1 MAGGPILR
9 PVVVDEGR
17 ELRRFLLPSV
27 LLLSTAVSFGCL
39 MIVDPAAGTP
49 AARTRIQDDGFFPP
63 PAPVEV
69 EHEPDF
75 VSVLDSSAAWLV
87 RHQFPTDGSW
97 SASGYMQMCPHQACL
112 GAGREEHSL
121 ALTALAVLAI
131 IESGMC
137 DPRRAR
143 SRDVDFRAAAE
154 KGIRWL
160 MRQMDDNHCFGRRD
174 GKYLLGHAIATL
186 AMARWGAVTWD
197 ALHRHMAE
205 QGLKFLLRARTRGA
219 GWRYGPEAG
228 ATDMTVTGW
237 AMAAVEVCRAI
248 YIDVPENVNGDVA
261 RWLDDVTDPLNYRA
275 GYTARGERGWKIA
288 GLNDRYDDH
297 ETNTAIALHVRMA
310 IGQEPASASAKGAV
324 WRLSADLPY
333 RNADGL
339 SVDYLYWYHGTQ
351 ALVRAQR
358 EGEVWREW
366 QRRALDGIL
375 PARRRTGCYE
385 GSWDPSDKWGCEGG
399 RVYATALNTITL
411 AAIERAP

>member
-1 MAGGPILR
+1 
-9 PVVVDEGR
+9 VVVDEGR
-17 ELRRFLLPSV
+17 KPRRFLLPTV

-39 MIVDPAAGTP
+39 MIVDPAARGP
-49 AARTRIQDDGFFPP
+49 AAPATAHDPHSVLP
-63 PAPVEV
+63 PAPSDV
-69 EHEPDF
+69 EHETDF
-75 VSVLDSSAAWLV
+75 VSVLDSSAGWLV

-97 SASGYMQMCPHQACL
+97 SASGYMLTCPDQACL

-137 DPRRAR
+137 DAKRAR
-143 SRDVDFRAAAE
+143 SRDIDFRAAAE
-154 KGIRWL
+154 KGIQWL
-160 MRQMDDNHCFGRRD
+160 MRQMDDNYCFGRRE

-186 AMARWGAVTWD
+186 ALARWYGAVTFD
-197 ALHRHMAE
+197 ALHRYKAE

-219 GWRYGPEAG
+219 GWRYTASSGE
-228 ATDMTVTGW
+228 TDMTVTGW
-237 AMAAVEVCRAI
+237 AMAAVEACRALH
-248 YIDVPENVNGDVA
+248 IDVPDDVNYSIA

-275 GYTARGERGWKIA
+275 GYTARGERGWKIP
-288 GLNDRYDDH
+288 GINDRYDDP

-310 IGQEPASASAKGAV
+310 MGQEPACASATGAV

-333 RNADGL
+333 RNADGM

-358 EGEVWREW
+358 DGDVWRQW

-375 PARRRTGCYE
+375 PARRRTGCYD

-411 AAIERAP
+411 AMIERAR